1 MPGYWVSG
9 IGVVLL
15 LWRVNAVQP
24 RCDAQQGPIAANRNG
39 SSCVAWSQ
47 TCADC
52 RRPDLIFLSS
62 FSTLW
67 PRIDRHGIGR
77 MSIYQVT
84 MQVPCQALTINGLA
98 DCADL
103 NVNFADSPGGPM
115 GWNGAVAH
123 GAATG
128 LASGHVSCPRS
139 TVTGTNVAPQRGT
152 RQRAPV
158 SALPSARPTI
168 SSTGRPGRRN
178 PSIPPGTRRSNERR
192 HRRSARDGTAV
203 HRAPRCR

>member
-123 GAATG
+123 GAFTYSFVKNVRDRRKGPAAGRRPTFEALVKSVRG
-128 LASGHVSCPRS
+128 DGQHNECAIPTDPRVCRSSG
-139 TVTGTNVAPQRGT
+139 
-152 RQRAPV
+152 
-158 SALPSARPTI
+158 SARHGAAQHE
-168 SSTGRPGRRN
+168 GRDEG
-178 PSIPPGTRRSNERR
+178 E
-192 HRRSARDGTAV
+192 TA
-203 HRAPRCR
+203 